1 MLPHMTKGRDSA
13 GGSQTKALEMGDYP
27 GLTGWVQRG
36 HKGPNKGEAGSPES
50 GQI

>member
-13 GGSQTKALEMGDYP
+13 GGSQMKALEMGDYP

-36 HKGPNKGEAGSPES
+36 HKGPNKGEAG
-50 GQI
+50 